1 MEKWIAGFLQ
11 AGSAFMFFATGAI
24 GEDALLLLLPAVVSG
39 VSGLLLWNRDRQ
51 QAAALPPAP
60 REARPLEAKVD
71 RIEDTLAVLQGEIA
85 HLREDREFFRELY
98 LEQRI
103 RPELKA

>member
-11 AGSAFMFFATGAI
+11 AGSALMFFATGAI
-24 GEDALLLLLPAVVSG
+24 GQEAVFLLAPALISG
-39 VSGLLLWNRDRQ
+39 VSGLLLWNRERREP
-51 QAAALPPAP
+51 ASLPPS
-60 REARPLEAKVD
+60 REPRPLEAKVD
-71 RIEDTLAVLQGEIA
+71 RIEDTLAVLQSEIA

-98 LEQRI
+98 VEQRI

>member
-11 AGSAFMFFATGAI
+11 AGSAFMFFAAGAF
-24 GEDALLLLLPAVVSG
+24 GDAAVLLIAPAAVSG
-39 VSGLLLWNRDRQ
+39 ISGLLLWNRDRKE
-51 QAAALPPAP
+51 AAPLPPA
-60 REARPLEAKVD
+60 REPRPLEAKVD
-71 RIEDTLAVLQGEIA
+71 RIEDTLAVLQSEIS

-98 LEQRI
+98 VEQRI

>member
-11 AGSAFMFFATGAI
+11 ASSAFMFFAAGAF
-24 GEDALLLLLPAVVSG
+24 GHEAVLLLGPAAVSG
-39 VSGLLLWNRDRQ
+39 ISGLLLWNRTRKE
-51 QAAALPPAP
+51 APVLPPT
-60 REARPLEAKVD
+60 REPRPLEAKVD
-71 RIEDTLAVLQGEIA
+71 RIEDTLAVLQSEIA

-98 LEQRI
+98 VEQRI